1 MISQNLTNFSP
12 PTEQQKNNFKQ
23 AKNFFSLGKVLAKKG
38 EWEEAIAAYQ
48 KAIKLAPDWGEVKQY
63 LADAE
68 NKLQQKTANSQ
79 EQQEASGK
87 LTMAEQFGK
96 ILATQ
101 KRSDLEKVTAG
112 DKTIKVDSN
121 LTENYHLQG
130 DALVEKG
137 EKEEAIKVYR
147 KAVEIQPE
155 LWEVHHKLGNLL
167 QEREELEAAVDA
179 YNKSI
184 ELKPDFAW
192 SYNNLGDVLVKLE
205 KKEEAIAYY
214 QKVIELEP
222 NFAWSYYNLA
232 EVSLQLE
239 HWDKAVEAY
248 RKFMKIQP
256 NFSPKVEE
264 KLNQALH
271 QQVKRKSE
279 QALSYYRQAIEND
292 PTDVESYE
300 KALEIKP
307 DDAELYLAWG
317 NALVAKGEEKKAVI
331 AFEKAIAINPN
342 LAPVNYQLPTI
353 YQEIDNIETIISNQ
367 LLKLK
372 INNYKKALQTTP
384 NNSEL
389 YINLAVVMT
398 QQSRLSQAIDIYKL
412 ALYFQPES
420 DRAKQGLEEVIEKK
434 NRLNQAFQN
443 SQTVSP
449 LYSIW
454 LKENLPS
461 ISEIEWMPEQV
472 EFLGYKPLISIIVP
486 VYNTPEPLLKAMI
499 QSVLD
504 QIYPYWELCI
514 ADDASPNV
522 HVKEILKDYA
532 QKDERIKVIFR
543 EENGHIS
550 ANSNSA
556 LSLATG
562 DFISLLDHDDVL
574 TPDALYEVVLLLNK
588 HPEADMIYSDED
600 KINEAD
606 ERLDPFFKPDW
617 CPDSFLSRMY
627 ICHLGTYRRSI
638 IEEIGG
644 FRVGYEGSQDYDLV
658 LRFTEKT
665 DKIFHIPKVLYNWR
679 IHSESAASGTH
690 AKPYAYDAGA
700 RAIEDAL
707 VRRGE
712 KGKVIP
718 HSKVA
723 GTYTVR
729 YEIQEYKKVSIIIP
743 TRNLGTIL
751 DRCLESIFTK
761 STYPNYEVILI
772 DNGSDEDE
780 TFNVFDK
787 WKEREPNKFFCYQ
800 LDIPFNYSRLNN
812 YGVFKATG
820 DYILLLNNDT
830 EVITSDW
837 IEAMVEQAQRPTIG
851 AVGALLL
858 YPDDTVQHAGVVL
871 GVGGIAGHSHKN
883 FSKDD
888 EGYVRQLISVSNYCA
903 VTAACLMCRREVFEQ
918 VGGLDEKLKV
928 AFNDVNFCLAVK
940 HLGYNNIYLPHV
952 ILYHYE
958 SKSRGAEDTP
968 EKQQR
973 FKQETD
979 DMNQRWGKLIANDPC
994 YSPNLTLEGEDYKL
1008 KIKTRPE
1015 IVEVC
1020 MIEQENETLWGCS
1033 LDMPQIGKLESGLMT
1048 VAGWIVGRQAPVEKL
1063 AIFAEEK
1070 FVQEIAINTIRPDV
1084 AQVFSHVE
1092 GAENSGFTGVVNI
1105 MEFIQNQEFSFKV
1118 ILKNGASV
1126 LIARVKLSY

>member
-1 MISQNLTNFSP
+1 
-12 PTEQQKNNFKQ
+12 
-23 AKNFFSLGKVLAKKG
+23 
-38 EWEEAIAAYQ
+38 
-48 KAIKLAPDWGEVKQY
+48 
-63 LADAE
+63 
-68 NKLQQKTANSQ
+68 
-79 EQQEASGK
+79 
-87 LTMAEQFGK
+87 
-96 ILATQ
+96 
-101 KRSDLEKVTAG
+101 
-112 DKTIKVDSN
+112 
-121 LTENYHLQG
+121 
-130 DALVEKG
+130 
-137 EKEEAIKVYR
+137 
-147 KAVEIQPE
+147 
-155 LWEVHHKLGNLL
+155 
-167 QEREELEAAVDA
+167 
-179 YNKSI
+179 
-184 ELKPDFAW
+184 
-192 SYNNLGDVLVKLE
+192 
-205 KKEEAIAYY
+205 
-214 QKVIELEP
+214 
-222 NFAWSYYNLA
+222 
-232 EVSLQLE
+232 
-239 HWDKAVEAY
+239 
-248 RKFMKIQP
+248 
-256 NFSPKVEE
+256 
-264 KLNQALH
+264 
-271 QQVKRKSE
+271 
-279 QALSYYRQAIEND
+279 QAIEND

-307 DDAELYLAWG
+307 DDAELYLGLG
-317 NALVAKGEEKKAVI
+317 NAFVAKGEEKKAVI
-331 AFEKAIAINPN
+331 AFQKAIVINPD
-342 LAPVNYQLPTI
+342 LDRAHYQLSTI
-353 YQEIDNIETIISNQ
+353 YQEIDNTETIISHQ

-372 INNYKKALQTTP
+372 INNYEKALQTTP

-389 YINLAVVMT
+389 YISLAMVMT
-398 QQSRLSQAIDIYKL
+398 QQSRLSKAIKLYDL

-420 DRAKQGLEEVIEKK
+420 DQAKQGLREVIEKK
-434 NRLNQAFQN
+434 NRLNQAFQ
-443 SQTVSP
+443 SPKTVSL

-454 LKENLPS
+454 LQENLPS

-472 EFLGYKPLISIIVP
+472 ELLGYKPLISIIVP
-486 VYNTPEPLLKAMI
+486 VYNTPESFLKAMI
-499 QSVLD
+499 QSVMD

-514 ADDASPNV
+514 ADDASPNP
-522 HVKEILKDYA
+522 HLKEILKDYA

-562 DFISLLDHDDVL
+562 DFISLLDHDDIL
-574 TPDALYEVVLLLNK
+574 TPDALYEVILLLNK

-606 ERLDPFFKPDW
+606 ERLDPFFKTGW
-617 CPDSFLSRMY
+617 CPDSLLSRMY

-638 IEEIGG
+638 IEELGG

-658 LRFTEKT
+658 LRFAEKT

-679 IHSESAASGTH
+679 IHSESAASGSH

-707 VRRGE
+707 IRRGE

-723 GTYTVR
+723 GAYTVR
-729 YEIQEYKKVSIIIP
+729 YEIKEHKKVSIIIP

-883 FSKDD
+883 FPKDD
-888 EGYVRQLISVSNYCA
+888 EGYVRQLISVSNYSA

-979 DMNQRWGKLIANDPC
+979 DMNQRWSKLIANDPC
-994 YSPNLTLEGEDYKL
+994 YSPNLTLEAEDYKL

-1015 IVEVC
+1015 VVEVC
-1020 MIEQENETLWGCS
+1020 IIEQENETLWGCS
-1033 LDMPQIGKLESGLMT
+1033 LDMPQIEKLESGLMT
-1048 VAGWIVGRQAPVEKL
+1048 VAGWVVGRQAPVEKL
-1063 AIFAEEK
+1063 AIFSEEK
-1070 FVQEIAINTIRPDV
+1070 VVQEIDINTIRPDV
-1084 AQVFSHVE
+1084 AQVLSHVE

-1118 ILKNGASV
+1118 ILEDGASV